1 LRAPS
6 TFEHERCS
14 LGSKGRSRVSVFS
27 AAAEVMRCVAQR
39 RDIAAQGEYQPVRS
53 RRPHHA
59 LVHVFDGDVQGAL
72 RLLRRR
78 LDDGEAGLI
87 MRHESRLYVAMTRS
101 QRRAQKSRV
110 ARRRRLKTAKRAAQ
124 REQREVTWGW

>member
-1 LRAPS
+1 
-6 TFEHERCS
+6 
-14 LGSKGRSRVSVFS
+14 
-27 AAAEVMRCVAQR
+27 
-39 RDIAAQGEYQPVRS
+39 VRS

-101 QRRAQKSRV
+101 RRAQKSRV

-124 REQREVTWGW
+124 REQREVTWGR

>member
-1 LRAPS
+1 VNALADP
-6 TFEHERCS
+6 F
-14 LGSKGRSRVSVFS
+14 RSRLVAYDDVRDGLRVFKGS
-27 AAAEVMRCVAQR
+27 LAE
-39 RDIAAQGEYQPVRS
+39 RDAAQGEYQPVRS